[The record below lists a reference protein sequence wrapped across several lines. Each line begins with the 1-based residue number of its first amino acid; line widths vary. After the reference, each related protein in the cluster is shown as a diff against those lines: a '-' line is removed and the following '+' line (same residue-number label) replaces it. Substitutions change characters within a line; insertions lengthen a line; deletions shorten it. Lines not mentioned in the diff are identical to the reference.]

1 MFTGHSYVFS
11 LIFNILKGY
20 MKTDQK
26 KRLVLIGI
34 RRKGDSE
41 FKLKTERKEPESLK
55 SEFSIHSS
63 TQVETVSL
71 CA

>member
-1 MFTGHSYVFS
+1 
-11 LIFNILKGY
+11 

-41 FKLKTERKEPESLK
+41 FRLKTVKRELNPQK
-55 SEFSIHSS
+55 SEFSIQSC
-63 TQVETVSL
+63 TQQETVSL

>member
-1 MFTGHSYVFS
+1 MFWQG
-11 LIFNILKGY
+11 I

-41 FKLKTERKEPESLK
+41 FRLKTVKRESDPLK
-55 SEFSIHSS
+55 SEFPVHR
-63 TQVETVSL
+63 
-71 CA
+71 CAQTESMGLYI

>member
-1 MFTGHSYVFS
+1 
-11 LIFNILKGY
+11 
-20 MKTDQK
+20 MKTKKK

-41 FKLKTERKEPESLK
+41 FKLKTVKREPESLK
-55 SEFSIHSS
+55 SEFPIHSC
-63 TQVETVSL
+63 TRAETVSL

>member
-1 MFTGHSYVFS
+1 
-11 LIFNILKGY
+11 

-41 FKLKTERKEPESLK
+41 FRLKTVKRESNPLK
-55 SEFSIHSS
+55 SEFSIQSC
-63 TQVETVSL
+63 TQQERVSL

>member
-1 MFTGHSYVFS
+1 
-11 LIFNILKGY
+11 

-41 FKLKTERKEPESLK
+41 FRLKTVKRESDPLK
-55 SEFSIHSS
+55 SEFPVHR
-63 TQVETVSL
+63 
-71 CA
+71 CAQTESMGLYI